1 VCDEA
6 GLKGLSAHGLRHATG
21 RSLAEAGCT
30 EKQIAAIL
38 GHNLADQLRLVSTY
52 VDRILRGA
60 KPADLPVQQPTKVE
74 MILNLKTGKTLGLT
88 VPLPLLG
95 RADEVYSNRRPFAA
109 LHILLFTFGRHGR

>member
-52 VDRILRGA
+52 VDRTLRG
-60 KPADLPVQQPTKVE
+60 PNPPTFRSSS
-74 MILNLKTGKTLGLT
+74 
-88 VPLPLLG
+88 PP
-95 RADEVYSNRRPFAA
+95 RSSW
-109 LHILLFTFGRHGR
+109 